1 MVGKRNP
8 ESSARRRR
16 SPKSVIRDALAWAR
30 GELSELPEDIE
41 AGRLIERFG
50 VQAVYGRPLGYGE
63 MRRISIAESIARD
76 YQNRSN
82 YRDKNGA
89 ENWSEWATRFSE
101 ANARLIAA
109 EIIDSGES

>member
-1 MVGKRNP
+1 M
-8 ESSARRRR
+8 
-16 SPKSVIRDALAWAR
+16 IRDALAWAR

-50 VQAVYGRPLGYGE
+50 VQAVYGRLLGYGE

-76 YQNRSN
+76 YQSRDK
-82 YRDKNGA
+82 YRDKDGA
-89 ENWSEWATRFSE
+89 ENCSEWSARFPE

-109 EIIDSGES
+109 EIVDSVDN

>member
-1 MVGKRNP
+1 MI
-8 ESSARRRR
+8 S
-16 SPKSVIRDALAWAR
+16 DALAWAR
-30 GELSELPEDIE
+30 GELRELPEDIE

-82 YRDKNGA
+82 YRDKSGA
-89 ENWSEWATRFSE
+89 ENWSEWSAHYPES
-101 ANARLIAA
+101 NARLIAA
-109 EIIDSGES
+109 EIIDNGND

>member
-1 MVGKRNP
+1 MI
-8 ESSARRRR
+8 S
-16 SPKSVIRDALAWAR
+16 DALAWAR
-30 GELSELPEDIE
+30 GELRELPEDIE

-76 YQNRSN
+76 YQHRSN

-89 ENWSEWATRFSE
+89 ENWSEWAARFPE
-101 ANARLIAA
+101 MNARLIAA
-109 EIIDSGES
+109 EIIDNGDD

>member
-1 MVGKRNP
+1 
-8 ESSARRRR
+8 
-16 SPKSVIRDALAWAR
+16 VIRDALAWAR

-63 MRRISIAESIARD
+63 MRRINLSESIVQAYRSRD
-76 YQNRSN
+76 N
-82 YRDKNGA
+82 YRDKDGA
-89 ENWSEWATRFSE
+89 ENWSEWSARFPE
-101 ANARLIAA
+101 MNARLIAA